1 MSPKLRR
8 TRHDDEAA
16 LDVTQVTVFEWLSQ
30 EDKNGTLAPFTGDDV
45 VDDVVHDDGDDD
57 DGDDDGDDD
66 DGDDD
71 GDDDDGDDDD
81 GDDDEDEEDEMI
93 IIR

>member
-45 VDDVVHDDGDDD
+45 VDDVVDDD
-57 DGDDDGDDD
+57 V
-66 DGDDD
+66 
-71 GDDDDGDDDD
+71 DDDDGDDDD
-81 GDDDEDEEDEMI
+81 VDHDEDEEDEII